1 MRHLLIKKRFQQ
13 AVWGILIKT
22 EFIIVIQI
30 TYMFLYLPRVV
41 RLSVYPPPPF
51 HYNLWRE
58 YPETTKSF
66 ETIVNEYILYYIL

>member
-22 EFIIVIQI
+22 EFIVVIQI

-41 RLSVYPPPPF
+41 RLSVYPPP
-51 HYNLWRE
+51 
-58 YPETTKSF
+58 SI
-66 ETIVNEYILYYIL
+66 TICGENTQKQQNHLKRL

>member
-13 AVWGILIKT
+13 AVWGRLIKT
-22 EFIIVIQI
+22 EFIVVIQI
-30 TYMFLYLPRVV
+30 TYMFLYLS
-41 RLSVYPPPPF
+41 LDSAYNPPPPF